1 METHGQ
7 PLFSMHPSCNLSL
20 ERRCR
25 RIILVFLQCNVELL
39 HEYYTNLVRSHSKS
53 QFIIAGSHSS
63 ESASSSEHSE
73 DEDGE
78 IVSVT
83 MVQPSRP
90 GTPGDVIMGTV
101 STGTGVPLP
110 GGGTSVSSFM
120 GVSMPPTERPYQ
132 GRTPPTIEQN
142 MAFADLQRDG
152 LP

>member
-7 PLFSMHPSCNLSL
+7 HLSTIHPSYNPCR

-25 RIILVFLQCNVELL
+25 RTILIFLQCNAELL
-39 HEYYTNLVRSHSKS
+39 HKYYVNLVRSHSKS
-53 QFIIAGSHSS
+53 QFIIVGGRSS

-78 IVSVT
+78 IVSVD

-90 GTPGDVIMGTV
+90 GTPGDVIMETV
-101 STGTGVPLP
+101 STGAGVPSP
-110 GGGTSVSSFM
+110 GSSTNVSNFM
-120 GVSMPPTERPYQ
+120 GVSMPPMERSYQ
-132 GRTPPTIEQN
+132 GQTPPTIEQN

>member
-7 PLFSMHPSCNLSL
+7 PLSSMYNPSL
-20 ERRCR
+20 ERYR
-25 RIILVFLQCNVELL
+25 RMIFVFLQCNTELL
-39 HEYYTNLVRSHSKS
+39 HKYYVNLVRSHSKS
-53 QFIIAGSHSS
+53 QFIIVGGRSS

-78 IVSVT
+78 IVSVD

-90 GTPGDVIMGTV
+90 DTPGDVIMETL
-101 STGTGVPLP
+101 STSPGVPLP
-110 GGGTSVSSFM
+110 GSSTSVSNLM
-120 GVSMPPTERPYQ
+120 GLSMPSTERPYQ
-132 GRTPPTIEQN
+132 GQTPPTIEQN